1 MTGVLLDVWQVRPRD
16 IVRAAAAGRRAVA
29 RLRRADA
36 VTFAKLLGTAGPGF
50 TPWDATPTRWALLAC
65 SPAHP
70 TDPVA
75 RWWDEHAVEHA
86 RLDLRPLWSRGTWD
100 GVAPFGGDASDGIVS
115 SGDRGRW
122 DGPVLALT
130 RSTLRIAQLSAF
142 YRAVRPIAD
151 EIRRARGC
159 RVAFGIGEAPLLRQG
174 TVSIWQSSS
183 DVTAFAYGAAA
194 HADAVARTPTQ
205 GWYAEELFA
214 RFAIVEAS
222 GSIGGVA
229 VA

>member
-1 MTGVLLDVWQVRPRD
+1 MTDVRLDVWQVRPRD
-16 IVRAAAAGRRAVA
+16 IARAAAAGRRTVA

-36 VTFAKLLGTAGPGF
+36 VTFAKLLGTAGPAF

-65 SPAHP
+65 SAADP
-70 TDPVA
+70 TDAVV

-86 RLDLRPLWSRGTWD
+86 RLALRPLWSRGTWD
-100 GVAPFGGDASDGIVS
+100 GIAPFGT
-115 SGDRGRW
+115 GDRSRW

-130 RSTLRIAQLSAF
+130 RSTLRIGQLSAF
-142 YRAVRPIAD
+142 YRAVRPIAH

-174 TVSIWQSSS
+174 TVSIWDSPS
-183 DVTAFAYGAAA
+183 DVTAFAHGAAA
-194 HADAVARTPTQ
+194 HADAVTRTPTQ

-214 RFAIVEAS
+214 RFAIVGAS